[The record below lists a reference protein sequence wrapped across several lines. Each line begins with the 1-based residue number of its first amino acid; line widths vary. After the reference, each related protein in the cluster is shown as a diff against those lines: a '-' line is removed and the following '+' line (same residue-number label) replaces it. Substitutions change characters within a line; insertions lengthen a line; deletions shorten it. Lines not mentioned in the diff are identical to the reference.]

1 MGATTFFNIG
11 KGATAQEVFDRLHQQ
26 ALYQHGHGGYTGTI
40 AEKSTY
46 TLFQRPKGMR
56 RKTVIE
62 AVQSLEQICP
72 TGISE
77 ACDHMHD
84 DNPKPSTIQAKFP
97 KLPIYLMWEVF
108 DRKFGPALAIQLRP
122 GEYLFAGFASE

>member
-11 KGATAQEVFDRLHQQ
+11 KGATAQEAFDRLHQQ

-56 RKTVIE
+56 RATVIK

-72 TGISE
+72 TGFSPE
-77 ACDHMHD
+77 CDHMHD
-84 DNPKPSTIQAKFP
+84 DNPKPATIQAKFP